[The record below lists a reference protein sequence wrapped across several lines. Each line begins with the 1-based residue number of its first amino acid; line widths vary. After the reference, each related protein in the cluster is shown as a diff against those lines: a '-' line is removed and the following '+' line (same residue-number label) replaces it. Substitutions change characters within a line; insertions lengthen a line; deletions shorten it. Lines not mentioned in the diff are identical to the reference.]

1 MKQKLSRILKFY
13 LIPFWRD
20 PELTVRENEIGKIK
34 SKRKILTRFL
44 NPLTIIGFLLIF
56 FVGVLAVYPQWI
68 TEWTLESLTTLEVGD
83 PLSAWQN
90 PSPEHPL
97 GTTKNGYDILA
108 RLIWGA
114 RSALTIGMMS
124 NLIAIIGGVV
134 LGLISAYFGG
144 IIDQII
150 MRLFDVIMAL
160 PGFILVLLIVSML
173 GRPKMEYLLMAYGI
187 IGIPGYARFL
197 RSSVFYVK
205 QNVYI
210 EAAKT
215 SGSNDF
221 KVMFKHILPNA
232 ISPILIAF
240 SFSVGGAILG
250 VAGLSYLGFG
260 DETICDWGTDINW
273 AMETLMSSPWISLW
287 PGFFIAIT
295 VFGFLAIGDGIR
307 DAMDPKYKKK

>member
-1 MKQKLSRILKFY
+1 MKQKLSKILKFY

-20 PELTVRENEIGKIK
+20 PELTVREYEIGKIK
-34 SKRKILTRFL
+34 SKRKMFARFL

-68 TEWTLESLTTLEVGD
+68 TEWTLDAMTSAAGWGD
-83 PLSAWQN
+83 PWQL
-90 PSPEHPL
+90 PSPDHPL
-97 GTTKNGYDILA
+97 GTTKNGYDILG

-114 RSALTIGMMS
+114 RSALTIGMQS
-124 NLIAIIGGVV
+124 NLISIIGGVV
-134 LGLISAYFGG
+134 LGLVSAYFGG
-144 IIDQII
+144 LIDQII
-150 MRLFDVIMAL
+150 MRVFDVIMAL
-160 PGFILVLLIVSML
+160 PGFILALLLVSML
-173 GRPKMEYLLMAYGI
+173 GSSLKYLLMAYGI

-197 RSSVFYVK
+197 RSSVLYVK

-232 ISPILIAF
+232 ITPILIAF

-250 VAGLSYLGFG
+250 VASLSYLGFG

-273 AMETLMSSPWISLW
+273 AMIKLMSKPWISLW
-287 PGFFIAIT
+287 PGFLIAIT

-307 DAMDPKYKKK
+307 DALDPKYKKK

>member
-20 PELTVRENEIGKIK
+20 PELTTQEFEIGRIK
-34 SKRKILTRFL
+34 SKRKMLTRFL

-68 TEWTLESLTTLEVGD
+68 ADWTLDALTSAEGMGV
-83 PLSAWQN
+83 AWQN
-90 PSPEHPL
+90 PSPDHPL
-97 GTTKNGYDILA
+97 GTTLYGYDILA

-160 PGFILVLLIVSML
+160 PGFILALLIVSML
-173 GRPKMEYLLMAYGI
+173 GPSLNYLLMAYGI

-215 SGSNDF
+215 SGSNNF

-260 DETICDWGTDINW
+260 DEAICDWGTDINW
-273 AMETLMSSPWISLW
+273 AMETLMSKPWISLW